1 MSGHRGALRDVAATG
16 SRHAAGIVVIATAFA
31 ITVDTAVFVACVACT
46 TVAFTAADFTVA
58 VADVTVVAAIAQTP
72 NANATF
78 VEKGANATG
87 ATRRGDFKLM
97 YGDG

>member
-1 MSGHRGALRDVAATG
+1 MSGHRGAPGDVATTG
-16 SRHAAGIVVIATAFA
+16 SRHAAGIVVVATAFA
-31 ITVDTAVFVACVACT
+31 ITVDTTVFVACVACT
-46 TVAFTAADFTVA
+46 TVAVTADFTVA

-87 ATRRGDFKLM
+87 ATRRGDFKLI